1 MNTKE
6 MRGKNAA
13 ELKQELES
21 LLRAHFA
28 LRMQVATQQSSKT
41 ADLGKLRRD
50 IARVK
55 TIMREKAGYCPC
67 QDHYAREGGSSMTEV
82 KKMVR
87 TLTGRVVSDKM
98 NKTVTVLV
106 ERRVKHPVIGKVIRL
121 SKKYHAHDE
130 NNEFHEG
137 DMVQIEES
145 RKLSRTKAW
154 TVSKLIER
162 ARV

>member
-1 MNTKE
+1 
-6 MRGKNAA
+6 
-13 ELKQELES
+13 
-21 LLRAHFA
+21 
-28 LRMQVATQQSSKT
+28 
-41 ADLGKLRRD
+41 
-50 IARVK
+50 
-55 TIMREKAGYCPC
+55 
-67 QDHYAREGGSSMTEV
+67 MTEG

-130 NNEFHEG
+130 NNECHEG